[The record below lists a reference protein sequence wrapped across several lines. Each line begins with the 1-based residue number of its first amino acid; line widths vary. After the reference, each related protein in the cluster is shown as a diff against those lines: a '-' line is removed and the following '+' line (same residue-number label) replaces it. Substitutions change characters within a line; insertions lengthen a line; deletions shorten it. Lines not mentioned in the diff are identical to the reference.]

1 MGIAAKRTRARRVT
15 RKLNRFAIVFD
26 TLIAVHGHTAGSLLK
41 AIGKRPNHLNVEAI
55 RSWRTGGTFPRIR
68 KYRDI
73 LEKIEDKFQMPRG
86 RLANLSGGRS
96 SLYYRALKRLNV
108 AAVQL
113 VRWHTPDDFDL
124 RSEKEREEII
134 TWISANILPCST
146 AFGKY
151 QSKSA
156 KTKFAVVFPS
166 LPKEL
171 GGRAWMGHRLK
182 RHDLVEKFKVHGTI
196 PAPARLAREVSQ
208 IVSFHRALLP
218 PKGYRRRKRWSK
230 ATAATVTSRLGI
242 FLGALAAA
250 KDRHVKGMGV
260 PVAHLTTALFVF
272 PEVWEWYLDWCE
284 KRRGFYTSSEKNL
297 LYDIRLL
304 ARRRTG
310 WIRQH
315 PRLAGRLKPIEGLV
329 SQKDINR
336 ARANWEKAC
345 DKVFEYATARIS
357 ELSGI
362 VRVHRDPFAAI
373 LPVLTNEKP
382 LAEYKKIGDEM
393 LRRMPNEQ
401 ARPMSFSTAVRNY
414 LMFRFALHLGLR
426 QRNFRELLLCP
437 PGQNARDISTL
448 EDLERGE
455 IRWNS
460 ADRVWEVF
468 IPAVAIKNGRGD
480 FFRGRPFQA
489 ALPDL
494 ENLYWWIK
502 IYLEKHRARLLDGNR
517 DPGTFFV
524 RSMRSIAC
532 DPELNITS
540 FYSVWKLL
548 ILQYGIY
555 NPYTKRGAIKGLM
568 AHGPHAVRDVLAT
581 HLLKTTG
588 SYELASYAIQDSV
601 ESVFKHYAR
610 FMPHEKIA
618 RAAEELNKVW
628 KKPHSARARKRRDKR
643 ETAKIDETERRT
655 LLNRH
660 RFRSS
665 SD

>member
-1 MGIAAKRTRARRVT
+1 MGIAAKKTRERRVT

-26 TLIAVHGHTAGSLLK
+26 TLIAIHGHTEVSLLK
-41 AIGKRPNHLNVEAI
+41 AIGKRPNRLNVYAMQC
-55 RSWRTGGTFPRIR
+55 WRKAKTFPRIS

-73 LEKIEDKFQMPRG
+73 LEKIEDKFQLPRG

-96 SLYYRALKRLNV
+96 SHYYRAIKRINF
-108 AAVQL
+108 ASAQL
-113 VRWHTPDDFDL
+113 LRWHTPDDFDL
-124 RSEKEREEII
+124 RAEKERQEIM
-134 TWISANILPCST
+134 TWISENILPCST
-146 AFGKY
+146 AFGRY
-151 QSKSA
+151 QSKST

-171 GGRAWMGHRLK
+171 GGRAWMGDRLR
-182 RHDLVEKFKVHGTI
+182 RHDLVEKFKAHGAI
-196 PAPARLAREVSQ
+196 PAPARLAREMSQ
-208 IVSFHRALLP
+208 IVTFHRALLP
-218 PKGYRRRKRWSK
+218 PNGYRRRRRWSK
-230 ATAATVTSRLGI
+230 ATASTVTSRLGI

-250 KDRHVKGMGV
+250 KDRYVNGMGV

-315 PRLAGRLKPIEGLV
+315 PRLARRLKPIEGLI

-336 ARANWEKAC
+336 ARADWGTAC
-345 DKVFEYATARIS
+345 DKVFEYTTARIS

-362 VRVHRDPFAAI
+362 IRVHRDPFAPI
-373 LPVLTNEKP
+373 LPVLTNERP

-393 LRRMPNEQ
+393 LRRLPNEQ

-437 PGQNARDISTL
+437 PGQKARDISTL

-460 ADRVWEVF
+460 GDRVWEVF
-468 IPAVAIKNGRGD
+468 IPAIAIKNGSGE

-489 ALPDL
+489 TLPDL

-502 IYLEKHRARLLDGNR
+502 IYLWKHRARLLDGNR

-540 FYSVWKLL
+540 FYSVWKLM

-555 NPYTKRGAIKGLM
+555 NPYTKRGAIKGLL

-588 SYELASYAIQDSV
+588 SYELASYAIQDSI
-601 ESVFKHYAR
+601 ESVLKHYAR

-628 KKPHSARARKRRDKR
+628 KKPRTTRTRKQRKKGELTLSDKPLRKR
-643 ETAKIDETERRT
+643 A
-655 LLNRH
+655 LLSRH
-660 RFRSS
+660 GFG
-665 SD
+665 